1 MHLRFFSLKILRFYP
16 LSEKLLILNKLI
28 IVLANEII
36 LILLVNIKII
46 IIPKSFYKLMT
57 FLLIYWFDRIFTWNF
72 DLVQTII
79 FSIFQLGLII
89 LFNKIGI
96 NRVLIT
102 WNNIHSMPAKRSTF
116 QGIVLR
122 KKLIILLKWV
132 FYFSSFIML
141 SLNRIIILWTSISQ
155 FFLFKH
161 NSLLSLHEIFYV

>member
-28 IVLANEII
+28 IVLASEII
-36 LILLVNIKII
+36 LILLGNIKIF

-57 FLLIYWFDRIFTWNF
+57 FLLIYWFYRIFTWNF

>member
-28 IVLANEII
+28 IFLANEII

-57 FLLIYWFDRIFTWNF
+57 FLLIYWFDRIFAWNF

-79 FSIFQLGLII
+79 FSIFQLGFII

-96 NRVLIT
+96 NRVLIA

-116 QGIVLR
+116 QRIVLR

-141 SLNRIIILWTSISQ
+141 PLNRIIILWTSISQ